1 MGTYAT
7 FKIPTI
13 NNEPNVSSFYSVV
26 PMKWY

>member
-13 NNEPNVSSFYSVV
+13 NNEPNVSLPLYRWVC
-26 PMKWY
+26 MR